1 MADLQS
7 RIAALSPEQRAL
19 FESRV
24 AEMVAARGRAPAD
37 ERIRPRDR
45 SRPTPLSFAQQREW
59 ALERFRPANNI
70 SGAIRLDGDVDLDLL
85 GRALTEVLAR
95 HEVLRSTVQLTDG
108 APVQVVH
115 PVTPVPVPVIDLSGL
130 DPQQQAAA
138 VRRHYDEEVKRP
150 FPAGEIRM
158 IRVTAL
164 RLGRGA
170 YVALLTLHHCAS
182 DGWSLAIV
190 VREAATLYQAFR
202 EGKGAALP
210 PPPIQFG
217 DFAAWERAR
226 MGKERIAA
234 EVEHWRQVLAD
245 IPPRLELPADRP
257 YPVRRTFAGGDH
269 EAVLPPAVTAALQRW
284 ARDEGVSFSMI
295 LLAAVSVVL
304 HRYTGQDDLVIGSAV
319 NGRVRSETEQII
331 GCFANVLPLRMTVS
345 RAQTLREVLRQA
357 RDVISTAFDHQDVP
371 FDRLI
376 DELAP
381 RETSQAPLT
390 QMMINVLTT
399 PGNLAQQAGQALE
412 VPGVRITPVPVD
424 LGPITVDLIVYAEVR
439 PDAVHLLW
447 HYSSELFDHLTVV
460 RLADQVEH
468 VLRQLIAEPDA
479 RIGDV
484 ELLGTPVAAVPATS
498 AAGTV
503 TGLVELFQRQAG
515 IAPDAPA
522 IIHDGAAT
530 TFDELNR
537 QANRLARQLRLLGV
551 GEDTPVGILLG
562 RSPQLAVAILGVLKA
577 GGAYIPMDPEYPADR
592 IRYMLSDAGAS
603 VLITAAE
610 VAALADGADL
620 AHTVLLGGDC
630 PLPAGPDDDLP
641 GAPRPRSAAY
651 VVYTSGSTGQPKGV
665 VVEHRSLAVFA
676 REVADRLQLGAGD
689 RFLQFASP
697 SFDVLAEEL
706 FPVWL
711 AGGAVVFPPDPA
723 SSLGM
728 RLADLIE
735 RERVSVLELPAAYW
749 HEWVRELDGAGR
761 RLPDSFRLL
770 IVGAERPL
778 PERLA
783 AWQKLGAPLMHVYGI
798 TETTVSSTF
807 FRLSPQAPA
816 EDLRHLPIGSALPSA
831 GLRILDPELRPVP
844 AGGTGELYISG
855 VSLARGYLGRPG
867 LTAQRFVASPDPAH
881 PGERVYRTGDLMRQR
896 ADGNLEFLSR
906 VDTQI
911 KIRGF
916 RVEPAEIESAICRHP
931 QIAEA
936 VVTAYEPAPGDK
948 RLVAYLVPQPRTRPN
963 ITDLRRFLAR
973 QIPGYLVPSAFV
985 QLEKL
990 PLTANGKTNF
1000 DRLPEPAEE
1009 RPELEEELVLPQTP
1023 LERDLAE
1030 IVASVLGVT
1039 VVGVNDN
1046 FFELGGDSILAIQV
1060 AARAKGNGIELSP
1073 LDLFQ
1078 YPSVAMLAE
1087 TVADANGS
1095 AAAAAPAAAAAVP
1108 AAAAAV
1114 PATPEAAPSATDFPL
1129 ARVDQAQ
1136 LDTLLSR
1143 ISASKEAP

>member
-24 AEMVAARGRAPAD
+24 ADLVAARGPAPAE

-70 SGAIRLDGDVDLDLL
+70 SGAVRLEGDVDLDLL
-85 GRALTEVLAR
+85 GRAFTEVMAR
-95 HEVLRSTVQLTDG
+95 HEVLRSTVEMADG
-108 APVQVVH
+108 TPVQVVH
-115 PVTPVPVPVIDLSGL
+115 PVTPVPVPVIDISGL
-130 DPQQQAAA
+130 DPEERTAE
-138 VRRHYDEEVKRP
+138 VRRHYDDEVKRP
-150 FPAGEIRM
+150 FPAGETRM
-158 IRVTAL
+158 IRVTVL
-164 RLGRGA
+164 RLGPREH
-170 YVALLTLHHCAS
+170 VALLTLHHCVS

-190 VREAATLYQAFR
+190 VPEAAALYKAFR

-210 PPPIQFG
+210 PPPIQYG

-226 MGKERIAA
+226 LGEERIAS

-245 IPPRLELPADRP
+245 IPPRLELPTDRP

-269 EAVLPPAVTAALQRW
+269 KGVLPPAVTAELQRW
-284 ARDEGVSFSMI
+284 AQDEGVSISMI
-295 LLAAVSVVL
+295 LLAVVSVVL
-304 HRYTGQDDLVIGSAV
+304 HRYTEQDDLVIGSAV
-319 NGRVRSETEQII
+319 NGRLRSETEQII
-331 GCFANVLPLRMTVS
+331 GCFANALPLRMKVS
-345 RAQTLREVLRQA
+345 RTQTLREVVRQA
-357 RDVISTAFDHQDVP
+357 REVVSAAFDHQDIP

-376 DELAP
+376 EELVP
-381 RETSQAPLT
+381 REMSQTPLV

-399 PGNLAQQAGQALE
+399 PGYLLRQTDQALE
-412 VPGVRITPVPVD
+412 MPGVRITPVPVD
-424 LGPITVDLIVYAEVR
+424 LGPIAIDLVLMVEVR
-439 PDAVHLLW
+439 PDTVHLLW
-447 HYSSELFDHLTVV
+447 HYSSELFDHATVV

-468 VLRQLIAEPDA
+468 VLRQLITEPDA

-484 ELLGTPVAAVPATS
+484 GLLGTPVAAGPAVPRAEAT
-498 AAGTV
+498 

-522 IIHDGAAT
+522 VIRGGAAI
-530 TFDELNR
+530 TFDDLNR
-537 QANRLARQLRLLGV
+537 QANRLARHLRSLGV
-551 GEDTPVGILLG
+551 GGDTLVGILLG

-577 GGAYIPMDPEYPADR
+577 GGAYLPMDPQYPADR
-592 IRYMLSDAGAS
+592 VRYMLSDAKAP
-603 VLITAAE
+603 VLITTGE
-610 VAALADGADL
+610 LAALAEGACPS
-620 AHTVLLGGDC
+620 HTVFLGD
-630 PLPAGPDDDLP
+630 PDTLPAGPDDNLP
-641 GAPRPRSAAY
+641 DAPEPESAAY
-651 VVYTSGSTGQPKGV
+651 VVYTSGSAGQPKGV
-665 VVEHRSLAVFA
+665 VIEHRSLAVFA

-711 AGGAVVFPPDPA
+711 AGGAVVFPADPA
-723 SSLGM
+723 SSLT
-728 RLADLIE
+728 LDLLDLVE
-735 RERVSVLELPAAYW
+735 RERVSVMELPAAYW
-749 HEWVRELDGAGR
+749 HEWVRGLDRTGR
-761 RLPDSFRLL
+761 SLPGSFRLL
-770 IVGAERPL
+770 IVGSERVL

-783 AWQKLGAPLMHVYGI
+783 MWQKLGVPLMYVYGI

-807 FRLSPQAPA
+807 FRLSPDAPA
-816 EDLRHLPIGSALPSA
+816 EDLRHLPIGTALPSA
-831 GLRILDPELRPVP
+831 GLHILDSELRPVP

-855 VSLARGYLGRPG
+855 VSLARGYLDRSE
-867 LTAQRFVASPDPAH
+867 LTAQRFVARPDPAH
-881 PGERVYRTGDLMRQR
+881 PGERVYRTGDLVRQR

-916 RVEPAEIESAICRHP
+916 RVEPAEIESAMCRHP
-931 QIAEA
+931 QLAQA
-936 VVTAYEPAPGDK
+936 VVTVHEPAPGDK
-948 RLVAYLVPQPRTRPN
+948 RLVAYLVPQPRTQLN
-963 ITDLRRFLAR
+963 ITDLRRFLAT
-973 QIPGYLVPSAFV
+973 QIPNYLVPSAFV
-985 QLEKL
+985 RLEKL
-990 PLTANGKTNF
+990 PLTGNGKVDF

-1009 RPELEEELVLPQTP
+1009 RPELEEELVLPQSP
-1023 LERDLAE
+1023 LECHLAE
-1030 IVASVLGVT
+1030 ILASVLGVT

-1060 AARAKGNGIELSP
+1060 AARAQENGIELSP

-1078 YPSVAMLAE
+1078 YPSVALLAQA
-1087 TVADANGS
+1087 VAEAQG
-1095 AAAAAPAAAAAVP
+1095 AAAEVAVP
-1108 AAAAAV
+1108 AA
-1114 PATPEAAPSATDFPL
+1114 PEAPPSATDFPL

-1143 ISASKEAP
+1143 VTADEKAP

>member
-7 RIAALSPEQRAL
+7 RIAALSREQRAL

-24 AEMVAARGRAPAD
+24 AELVTAGGSTPAE

-70 SGAIRLDGDVDLDLL
+70 SGAIRLEGDVDLDLL
-85 GRALTEVLAR
+85 GRVLTEVMAR
-95 HEVLRSTVQLTDG
+95 HEVLRSTVEVTDG
-108 APVQVVH
+108 IPVQVVH
-115 PVTPVPVPVIDLSGL
+115 PVTPIPVPVIDISGL
-130 DPQQQAAA
+130 DPEERTAE

-150 FPAGEIRM
+150 FPAAETQM
-158 IRVTAL
+158 MRVTVL
-164 RLGRGA
+164 RLGPDEHA
-170 YVALLTLHHCAS
+170 ALLTLHHCAS

-190 VREAATLYQAFR
+190 VQEAVALYKAFH
-202 EGKGAALP
+202 EGKSAALP
-210 PPPIQFG
+210 PPPIQYG

-226 MGKERIAA
+226 LGEERIAS

-257 YPVRRTFAGGDH
+257 YPVHRTFAGGDH
-269 EAVLPPAVTAALQRW
+269 KVVLPSAVTAALQRW
-284 ARDEGVSFSMI
+284 AQDEGMSISMI

-304 HRYTGQDDLVIGSAV
+304 HRYTEQDDLVIGSAV
-319 NGRVRSETEQII
+319 NGRLRSETEQVI
-331 GCFANVLPLRMTVS
+331 GCFANALPLRMKLS
-345 RAQTLREVLRQA
+345 RSQTLREILRQA
-357 RDVISTAFDHQDVP
+357 REVVSAAFDHQDIP

-376 DELAP
+376 EEFVP
-381 RETSQAPLT
+381 RETSQTPLI

-399 PGNLAQQAGQALE
+399 PGYLAQPTDQALE
-412 VPGVRITPVPVD
+412 VPGVRITPIPVD
-424 LGPITVDLIVYAEVR
+424 FGPIAIDLILIAEVR
-439 PDAVHLLW
+439 PDTVHLQW
-447 HYSSELFDHLTVV
+447 HYSSELFDHATVV
-460 RLADQVEH
+460 RIADQVEH
-468 VLRQLIAEPDA
+468 VLRQLITEPDS

-484 ELLGTPVAAVPATS
+484 ELLGTPIAAAPAVSPAEAT
-498 AAGTV
+498 A
-503 TGLVELFQRQAG
+503 GLVELFQRQAG
-515 IAPDAPA
+515 IAPDALA
-522 IIHDGAAT
+522 VVHDGEGI

-537 QANRLARQLRLLGV
+537 RANRLARHLRSLGV
-551 GEDTPVGILLG
+551 GEDTLVGILLG

-592 IRYMLSDAGAS
+592 ISYMLSDAKAP
-603 VLITAAE
+603 VLITTGE
-610 VAALADGADL
+610 LAALAKSACPSQ
-620 AHTVLLGGDC
+620 TVFLGGTDT
-630 PLPAGPDDDLP
+630 LPACPDDNLP
-641 GAPRPRSAAY
+641 DARSPESAAY

-665 VVEHRSLAVFA
+665 VIEHRSLAVFA
-676 REVADRLQLGAGD
+676 HEVGGRLQLGASD

-711 AGGAVVFPPDPA
+711 AGGAVVFPPDPT
-723 SSLGM
+723 SRLGI
-728 RLADLIE
+728 DLVDLVE
-735 RERVSVLELPAAYW
+735 RERVSVMELPAAYW
-749 HEWVRELDGAGR
+749 HEWVRELDRTGR
-761 RLPDSFRLL
+761 RLPGSFRLL
-770 IVGAERPL
+770 IIGAERPL

-783 AWQKLGAPLMHVYGI
+783 MWQKLGTPLMYVYGI

-807 FRLSPQAPA
+807 FRLSPKAPP
-816 EDLRHLPIGSALPSA
+816 EDLRHLPIGTALPSA
-831 GLRILDPELRPVP
+831 ALRILDSELRPVP

-867 LTAQRFVASPDPAH
+867 LTAQCFVANPDPAH
-881 PGERVYRTGDLMRQR
+881 PGERVYRTGDLVRQR

-916 RVEPAEIESAICRHP
+916 RVEPAEIESAMCRHP
-931 QIAEA
+931 QVAQA
-936 VVTAYEPAPGDK
+936 VVTVYQPAPGDK
-948 RLVAYLVPQPRTRPN
+948 RLAAYLVPQPRTRPN

-973 QIPGYLVPSAFV
+973 EIPGYLVPSAFI

-990 PLTANGKTNF
+990 PLTANGKVDF
-1000 DRLPEPAEE
+1000 DRMPEPAEE
-1009 RPELEEELVLPQTP
+1009 RPELEEGLVLPQSP

-1060 AARAKGNGIELSP
+1060 AARAKENGIELSP

-1078 YPSVAMLAE
+1078 YPSVALLAE
-1087 TVADANGS
+1087 TVADARS
-1095 AAAAAPAAAAAVP
+1095 AEVVTAEAAAAAP
-1108 AAAAAV
+1108 
-1114 PATPEAAPSATDFPL
+1114 EAPPSATDFPL

-1143 ISASKEAP
+1143 IAGDKKAP